1 MLYRV
6 SIALSAALS
15 IALSVAL
22 TAALFIGF
30 AVVIGA
36 GFAGF
41 NSLTCFASENKKVP
55 ATGATRRTLVF
66 PAPFSLGSLVL
77 VPNTANG
84 PDTDIQTSSIGQAK
98 GTVVF
103 DLPKSMALALVMSN
117 QALANPQVLASL
129 NGAGIDALKVSFFG
143 EDESERKYCDSAL
156 QYLPRFKDL
165 QTLSVD
171 HSDSG
176 DAGLSK
182 IGLLKNLRT
191 ISGFM
196 CRVRGDC
203 FKDLRTLPLLSRV
216 DFEHCAIREENLRY
230 LAEIPNLRTLSLG
243 HIELTDKGLGYVCK
257 CQSLTSLRIQDN
269 TSISEPGL
277 KQVLALKHLN
287 NLDLR
292 KTAATMNSI
301 AQLKSMPLKTL
312 WLSDKFLTP
321 TYKARIQVM
330 FPHTELCSMRK
341 SADIKDDEFVFGKL
355 H

>member
-6 SIALSAALS
+6 S
-15 IALSVAL
+15 V
-22 TAALFIGF
+22 ALFIY
-30 AVVIGA
+30 VVALIGA
-36 GFAGF
+36 GFTGV
-41 NSLTCFASENKKVP
+41 NSLSCFASENKKVP
-55 ATGATRRTLVF
+55 SAGATRRTLVF
-66 PAPFSLGSLVL
+66 PVPISLGSLVL
-77 VPNTANG
+77 VPNSASG
-84 PDTDIQTSSIGQAK
+84 PDTDIQTSNIGQAK
-98 GTVVF
+98 GKVVF
-103 DLPKSMALALVMSN
+103 DLPQSMAVALVMSN
-117 QALANPQVLASL
+117 QALAKPQVLASL
-129 NGAGIDALKVSFFG
+129 NGAGIDALKVSFYG
-143 EDESERKYCDSAL
+143 EDETERKYCDSAL

-165 QTLSVD
+165 QTLNLD

-196 CRVRGDC
+196 CHVRGDC
-203 FKDLRTLPLLSRV
+203 FKDLRSLPLLSRV
-216 DFEHCAIREENLRY
+216 DFEYCAIREENLRY
-230 LAEIPNLRTLSLG
+230 LAEIPNLRKLGLG
-243 HIELTDKGLGYVCK
+243 HTELTDKGLGYVCK
-257 CQSLTSLRIQDN
+257 CQSLTSLRLQDN
-269 TSISEPGL
+269 TSITDLGL
-277 KQVLALKHLN
+277 KQLLALKHLT

-341 SADIKDDEFVFGKL
+341 SDDTKEDEFVFGKL

>member
-1 MLYRV
+1 M
-6 SIALSAALS
+6 
-15 IALSVAL
+15 
-22 TAALFIGF
+22 
-30 AVVIGA
+30 AV
-36 GFAGF
+36 
-41 NSLTCFASENKKVP
+41 
-55 ATGATRRTLVF
+55 
-66 PAPFSLGSLVL
+66 
-77 VPNTANG
+77 
-84 PDTDIQTSSIGQAK
+84 
-98 GTVVF
+98 
-103 DLPKSMALALVMSN
+103 ALVMSN
-117 QALANPQVLASL
+117 QALAKPQVLASL
-129 NGAGIDALKVSFFG
+129 NGAGIDALKVSFYG
-143 EDESERKYCDSAL
+143 EDETERKYCDSAL

-165 QTLSVD
+165 QTLSLD

-176 DAGLSK
+176 DAGLTK
-182 IGLLKNLRT
+182 IGLSKNLRT

-216 DFEHCAIREENLRY
+216 DFEHCGIREENLRY
-230 LAEIPNLRTLSLG
+230 LAEIPNLRKLGLG

-277 KQVLALKHLN
+277 KQVLALKHLT
-287 NLDLR
+287 NLDIR

-321 TYKARIQVM
+321 TYKARIQAM

-341 SADIKDDEFVFGKL
+341 SADTKEDEYVFGKL